1 MNGNSAEMPKAVKI
15 WAVVGFVFAALYLAI
30 AIFAFTSHPENY
42 EVIGA
47 LGLTICVLQGMGGVL
62 ALTRNYSAAR
72 ALMIIG
78 GILGFPLGMV
88 MVAGGNSIKKA
99 TTPGPP
105 TGTGSR

>member
-47 LGLTICVLQGMGGVL
+47 LGVIICVLQGIGGVL

-72 ALMIIG
+72 VLMIIG

-99 TTPGPP
+99 TTPPPP
-105 TGTGSR
+105 TGTAAR

>member
-47 LGLTICVLQGMGGVL
+47 LGLTICVLQGMGSIL
-62 ALTRNYSAAR
+62 ALMRKYSAAR
-72 ALMIIG
+72 ILMIIG
-78 GILGFPLGMV
+78 GILGFPLGLV
-88 MVAGGNSIKKA
+88 MVAGGNCIKKA
-99 TTPGPP
+99 TTPPP
-105 TGTGSR
+105 PM

>member
-15 WAVVGFVFAALYLAI
+15 WAVVGFVFAALYLAL
-30 AIFAFTSHPENY
+30 AIFAITSHPENY
-42 EVIGA
+42 EVIAA

-72 ALMIIG
+72 ILMIIG

-99 TTPGPP
+99 TTSPP
-105 TGTGSR
+105 PM